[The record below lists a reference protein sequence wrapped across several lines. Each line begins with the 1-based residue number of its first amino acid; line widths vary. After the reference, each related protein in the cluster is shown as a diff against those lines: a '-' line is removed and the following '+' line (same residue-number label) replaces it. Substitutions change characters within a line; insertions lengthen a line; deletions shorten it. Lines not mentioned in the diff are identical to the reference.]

1 MDENILISKTVQRQT
16 LFFFYQNGTLV
27 RLSAKLKWLK
37 AKNELIV
44 FVIDISKSKYMVAL
58 SLYSL
63 TICENELMT
72 IYALCV
78 CPISL

>member
-1 MDENILISKTVQRQT
+1 MKISFISKTVQRQT

-27 RLSAKLKWLK
+27 RLSATCGLFAKLKWLK
-37 AKNELIV
+37 AKNELIL

-72 IYALCV
+72 I
-78 CPISL
+78 

>member
-37 AKNELIV
+37 AKNELIL

-72 IYALCV
+72 IYALYL
-78 CPISL
+78 PH